1 METTTKK
8 ARSLYIPYAG
18 PVLLEF
24 PLLNKGSAFSV
35 EERRN
40 FNLSGLLPEVVE
52 SIEEQAERAWLQYQG
67 FKTEIDKHIYLRNI
81 QDTNETLFYRLV
93 QNHLE
98 EMMPVIYT
106 PTVGAACERFSEI
119 YRRARGVFISY
130 PNRHNMDD
138 ILQNVPNHNIKVIVV
153 TDGERILGLGDQGI
167 GGMGI
172 PIGKLSFLL
181 KSEESDVRI
190 RYFTPTVEVPICG
203 HATVAAHYVRATVL
217 GLGNTTVWQTSLAG
231 RHRVEIHAEHNDY
244 RITLEQGQ
252 PSFEPP
258 LVGEIRAAIITALNL
273 TEDDIVPG
281 APIQVASTGHAKVM
295 ILLKPDVDIDAL
307 SPNLAALTAISQQIG
322 CNGFFPFQ
330 IRPGKNE
337 TDGRMFSP
345 AIGIVEDPV
354 TGNANG
360 PMGAWLVHHGL
371 MAHDGKTL
379 QIQGHQ
385 GRALGKEGTVDV
397 TVTIRDN
404 EPENVTISGQAVI
417 LFHAEW
423 AITF

>member
-1 METTTKK
+1 MKPQIYHVDAFTSEPFRGNSAGVVLHADTLSDAQMQLI
-8 ARSLYIPYAG
+8 AR
-18 PVLLEF
+18 E
-24 PLLNKGSAFSV
+24 
-35 EERRN
+35 
-40 FNLSGLLPEVVE
+40 
-52 SIEEQAERAWLQYQG
+52 
-67 FKTEIDKHIYLRNI
+67 LR
-81 QDTNETLFYRLV
+81 
-93 QNHLE
+93 HWK
-98 EMMPVIYT
+98 P
-106 PTVGAACERFSEI
+106 P
-119 YRRARGVFISY
+119 
-130 PNRHNMDD
+130 
-138 ILQNVPNHNIKVIVV
+138 
-153 TDGERILGLGDQGI
+153 
-167 GGMGI
+167 
-172 PIGKLSFLL
+172 LL

-322 CNGFFPFQ
+322 CNGFFLSRFV
-330 IRPGKNE
+330 REKRN
-337 TDGRMFSP
+337 RWANVFP

-360 PMGAWLVHHGL
+360 PMGHGSSI
-371 MAHDGKTL
+371 MA
-379 QIQGHQ
+379 
-385 GRALGKEGTVDV
+385 
-397 TVTIRDN
+397 
-404 EPENVTISGQAVI
+404 
-417 LFHAEW
+417 
-423 AITF
+423 

>member
-172 PIGKLSFLL
+172 PIGKLSLYTACGGISPAYALPVVLDVGTNNQQLL
-181 KSEESDVRI
+181 NDPLYIPRLVLDGIQVVGSLVGTRQDLTEAFQFAAEGKV
-190 RYFTPTVEVPICG
+190 VPK
-203 HATVAAHYVRATVL
+203 VALRPLEDINVIFK
-217 GLGNTTVWQTSLAG
+217 
-231 RHRVEIHAEHNDY
+231 EM
-244 RITLEQGQ
+244 EQGQ
-252 PSFEPP
+252 
-258 LVGEIRAAIITALNL
+258 IR
-273 TEDDIVPG
+273 
-281 APIQVASTGHAKVM
+281 
-295 ILLKPDVDIDAL
+295 
-307 SPNLAALTAISQQIG
+307 
-322 CNGFFPFQ
+322 
-330 IRPGKNE
+330 
-337 TDGRMFSP
+337 GRM
-345 AIGIVEDPV
+345 
-354 TGNANG
+354 
-360 PMGAWLVHHGL
+360 
-371 MAHDGKTL
+371 
-379 QIQGHQ
+379 
-385 GRALGKEGTVDV
+385 
-397 TVTIRDN
+397 
-404 EPENVTISGQAVI
+404 VI
-417 LFHAEW
+417 DFRR
-423 AITF
+423 

>member
-1 METTTKK
+1 MRVGITDIW
-8 ARSLYIPYAG
+8 RQ
-18 PVLLEF
+18 
-24 PLLNKGSAFSV
+24 
-35 EERRN
+35 
-40 FNLSGLLPEVVE
+40 
-52 SIEEQAERAWLQYQG
+52 SIG
-67 FKTEIDKHIYLRNI
+67 
-81 QDTNETLFYRLV
+81 
-93 QNHLE
+93 
-98 EMMPVIYT
+98 
-106 PTVGAACERFSEI
+106 
-119 YRRARGVFISY
+119 
-130 PNRHNMDD
+130 
-138 ILQNVPNHNIKVIVV
+138 
-153 TDGERILGLGDQGI
+153 
-167 GGMGI
+167 
-172 PIGKLSFLL
+172 
-181 KSEESDVRI
+181 
-190 RYFTPTVEVPICG
+190 
-203 HATVAAHYVRATVL
+203 
-217 GLGNTTVWQTSLAG
+217 
-231 RHRVEIHAEHNDY
+231 
-244 RITLEQGQ
+244 
-252 PSFEPP
+252 
-258 LVGEIRAAIITALNL
+258 
-273 TEDDIVPG
+273 
-281 APIQVASTGHAKVM
+281 
-295 ILLKPDVDIDAL
+295 DIDAL

-404 EPENVTISGQAVI
+404 QPENVTISGQAVI